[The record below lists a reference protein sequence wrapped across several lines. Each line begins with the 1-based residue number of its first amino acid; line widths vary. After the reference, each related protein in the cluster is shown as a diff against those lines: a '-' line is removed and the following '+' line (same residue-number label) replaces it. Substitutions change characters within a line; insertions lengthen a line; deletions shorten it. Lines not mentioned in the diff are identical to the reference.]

1 MKKIWIIIKWEFLN
15 RARSKLFLFTTFLF
29 PIFLVGILYIPTLM
43 MEIEPGNITTVA
55 LVYEDPISSLIDRF
69 KEKVDSSFR
78 LDNGNPQYL
87 FNRMTNEVDAMD
99 SVAKKSFDGYLFIP
113 NDILESGV
121 VNYYSHSLSNIK
133 IYNQLRRSL
142 NQIVIENRMIEQNI
156 DVALVGS
163 LSKNI
168 VFETFEVD
176 KSGSASESDGLISFF
191 IPTLFVMI
199 LFMTIFMSG
208 QLLLRSVMEERT
220 NRTIEILL
228 SSISADQLMAGK
240 ILGLGMLGLVQMIF
254 YLIIGFITAYFKD
267 IPIIEFGQF
276 PVFMIYF
283 VTGYIFY
290 SSIYATLG
298 TFFSSEQEAQQ
309 TSGLISIVAVL
320 PIIFASYFITNPG
333 SNLTVGLCYFPPI
346 TPFMMILRLG
356 TGTVERIEIIF
367 TTLLLIICCWGMI
380 KLSGKIFRTAIL
392 LYGKKITLKE
402 ILKWLKT

>member
-87 FNRMTNEVDAMD
+87 FNRVTSEVDAMD

-133 IYNQLRRSL
+133 LYNQLRRSL

-176 KSGSASESDGLISFF
+176 KSGLASEGDALISFF

-283 VTGYIFY
+283 ITGYIFY
-290 SSIYATLG
+290 SSIYATMG

>member
-78 LDNGNPQYL
+78 LGNGNPQYL

-133 IYNQLRRSL
+133 LYNQLRRSL

-176 KSGSASESDGLISFF
+176 KSGLASEGDALISFF

-220 NRTIEILL
+220 NRTI
-228 SSISADQLMAGK
+228 
-240 ILGLGMLGLVQMIF
+240 
-254 YLIIGFITAYFKD
+254 
-267 IPIIEFGQF
+267 
-276 PVFMIYF
+276 
-283 VTGYIFY
+283 
-290 SSIYATLG
+290 
-298 TFFSSEQEAQQ
+298 
-309 TSGLISIVAVL
+309 
-320 PIIFASYFITNPG
+320 
-333 SNLTVGLCYFPPI
+333 
-346 TPFMMILRLG
+346 
-356 TGTVERIEIIF
+356 
-367 TTLLLIICCWGMI
+367 
-380 KLSGKIFRTAIL
+380 
-392 LYGKKITLKE
+392 
-402 ILKWLKT
+402 

>member
-78 LDNGNPQYL
+78 LGNGNPQYL

-133 IYNQLRRSL
+133 LYNQLRRSL

-176 KSGSASESDGLISFF
+176 KSGLASEGDALISFF

-276 PVFMIYF
+276 PLFMIYF
-283 VTGYIFY
+283 ITGYIFY
-290 SSIYATLG
+290 SSIYATMG

>member
-133 IYNQLRRSL
+133 LYNQLRRSL

-176 KSGSASESDGLISFF
+176 KSGLASEGDALISFF

-240 ILGLGMLGLVQMIF
+240 ILGLGMLGLAQRIF

-283 VTGYIFY
+283 ITGYIFY
-290 SSIYATLG
+290 SSIYATMG

-333 SNLTVGLCYFPPI
+333 SNFTVGLCYFPPI

-402 ILKWLKT
+402 ILKWLKS

>member
-78 LDNGNPQYL
+78 LGNGNPQYL

-133 IYNQLRRSL
+133 LYNQLRRSL

-176 KSGSASESDGLISFF
+176 KSGLASEGDALISFF

-283 VTGYIFY
+283 ITGYIFY
-290 SSIYATLG
+290 SSIYATMG

-333 SNLTVGLCYFPPI
+333 SNFTVGLCYFPPI

>member
-78 LDNGNPQYL
+78 LGNGNPQYL

-133 IYNQLRRSL
+133 LYNQLRRSL

-176 KSGSASESDGLISFF
+176 KSGLASEGDALISFF

-283 VTGYIFY
+283 ITGYIFY
-290 SSIYATLG
+290 SSIYATMG

>member
-133 IYNQLRRSL
+133 LYNQLRRSL

-176 KSGSASESDGLISFF
+176 KSGLASEGDALISFF

-283 VTGYIFY
+283 ITGYIFY
-290 SSIYATLG
+290 SSIYATMG

-333 SNLTVGLCYFPPI
+333 SNFTVGLCYFPPI

-380 KLSGKIFRTAIL
+380 KLSGKILIL
-392 LYGKKITLKE
+392 STPMNIINNTNN
-402 ILKWLKT
+402 ILSICFI

>member
-1 MKKIWIIIKWEFLN
+1 MEKIWIIIKWEFLN

-78 LDNGNPQYL
+78 LGNGNPQYL

-133 IYNQLRRSL
+133 LYNQLRRSL

-176 KSGSASESDGLISFF
+176 KSGLASEGDALISFF

-283 VTGYIFY
+283 ITGYIFY
-290 SSIYATLG
+290 SSIYATMG

>member
-133 IYNQLRRSL
+133 LYNQLRRSL

-176 KSGSASESDGLISFF
+176 KSGLASEGDALISFF

>member
-87 FNRMTNEVDAMD
+87 FNRVTSEVDAMD

-163 LSKNI
+163 SSKNI

-176 KSGSASESDGLISFF
+176 KSGLASEGDALISFF